1 MEIKPLSPDDAPR
14 PERQSRTFRATEQ
27 QPAEANSLTLHRR
40 KQIRLLFR
48 PYKSGLEKA
57 QSHSQPGPHA
67 RTGFAVTKELT
78 QVSEP
83 TMWLLLAPRHMAE
96 TGSASREH
104 PSASLPWR
112 GPENHPERGRHVPRG
127 APTPAACPSSIPL
140 SCRGGDLDERCR
152 DACPAVMDFGEH
164 AL

>member
-1 MEIKPLSPDDAPR
+1 M
-14 PERQSRTFRATEQ
+14 
-27 QPAEANSLTLHRR
+27 ANSLTLHRR

-67 RTGFAVTKELT
+67 CAGFAVTKELT

-83 TMWLLLAPRHMAE
+83 TWPLLAPQHTAE

-104 PSASLPWR
+104 PSASLPW
-112 GPENHPERGRHVPRG
+112 
-127 APTPAACPSSIPL
+127 
-140 SCRGGDLDERCR
+140 
-152 DACPAVMDFGEH
+152 
-164 AL
+164 